1 MATAMLRLITEK
13 RLFGVLWFVVKKQG
27 SSPIEITTIKT
38 NFLIFRLLVFFIFSL
53 GMELGIIFAFGDFF
67 PR

>member
-1 MATAMLRLITEK
+1 MLRLITEK